1 LAVKILLERELKLI
15 IRNPGFIIGL
25 IFIIAFYSFIGKMT
39 GYAVEMSVREMY
51 TASIG
56 IINRDS
62 SLFAQRL
69 VEDLNKTFGGRI
81 YSVSSVEE
89 GLRRYGY
96 VLVIPENFSLIE
108 NFTNRSQVYLYQKID
123 KIPSTT
129 TLSAQMSSLIAGSIN
144 NIIKDL
150 LIKMRGYSPEVMNKS
165 VSVYS
170 EVLFRDRFI
179 SQGVLMSI
187 TGFSMFLAFITAF
200 IMMMVGTFSTQLMVF
215 EKIEKAFEMLLA
227 QPIHRR
233 DIVIAKLISSVVQS
247 LLMGAAYLIGMF
259 LMFTSM
265 GSSAAATS
273 SSQPFSSE
281 NYTIGFSIND
291 LIVYTGAGA
300 QILLLIGVI
309 LVLGMIYV
317 GALGIIAGLMASD
330 ERSAGYVGGP
340 IAFFFLGVGF
350 AMMFISPP
358 LDYTVAF
365 ISSFAVVPAIVY
377 VITGSLLNDYMFI
390 ILPLIGVSIPP
401 IILIIIA
408 SKIIDRDI
416 IVTGLRIRRK
426 MLRRT

>member
-25 IFIIAFYSFIGKMT
+25 IFIIAFYGFIGKMT
-39 GYAVEMSVREMY
+39 GYAVETSVREMY

-62 SLFAQRL
+62 SSFAQRV

-108 NFTNRSQVYLYQKID
+108 NFTNRSQIYLYQKID

-150 LIKMRGYSPEVMNKS
+150 LIKMRGYSPQVMNKS

-170 EVLFRDRFI
+170 EVLFRDKFI

-265 GSSAAATS
+265 GSAAAS

-291 LIVYTGAGA
+291 LIVYTEAGA

-350 AMMFISPP
+350 AMMFISLP

-416 IVTGLRIRRK
+416 VVTGLRIRRK

>member
-25 IFIIAFYSFIGKMT
+25 IFIIAFYGFIGKMT

-123 KIPSTT
+123 KIPSTM
-129 TLSAQMSSLIAGSIN
+129 TLSGQMSSLIAGSIN

-150 LIKMRGYSPEVMNKS
+150 LIKMRGYSPEVINKS

-170 EVLFRDRFI
+170 EVLFRDKFI

-265 GSSAAATS
+265 GSSAAS

-281 NYTIGFSIND
+281 NYTISFSIND

-416 IVTGLRIRRK
+416 VVTGLRIRRK
-426 MLRRT
+426 ILRRT

>member
-1 LAVKILLERELKLI
+1 MAVKILLERELKLI

-25 IFIIAFYSFIGKMT
+25 IFIIAFYGFIGKMT

-62 SLFAQRL
+62 SSFAQKL

-108 NFTNRSQVYLYQKID
+108 NFTNRSQIYLYQKID

-170 EVLFRDRFI
+170 EVLFRDKFI

-265 GSSAAATS
+265 GSAATS

-281 NYTIGFSIND
+281 NYTISFSIND

-317 GALGIIAGLMASD
+317 GALGIIAGLLASD

-350 AMMFISPP
+350 AMMFISLP

-377 VITGSLLNDYMFI
+377 VISGSLLNDYMFI

-416 IVTGLRIRRK
+416 VVTGLRIRRK
-426 MLRRT
+426 ILRRT

>member
-1 LAVKILLERELKLI
+1 MAVKILLERELKLI

-62 SLFAQRL
+62 SSFAQKL

-108 NFTNRSQVYLYQKID
+108 NFTNRSQIYLYQKID

-150 LIKMRGYSPEVMNKS
+150 LIKMRGYSPEVINKS

-170 EVLFRDRFI
+170 EVLFRDKFI

-265 GSSAAATS
+265 GSAATS

-281 NYTIGFSIND
+281 NYTISFSIND

-317 GALGIIAGLMASD
+317 GALGIIAGLLASD

-350 AMMFISPP
+350 AMMFISLP

-377 VITGSLLNDYMFI
+377 VISGSLLNDYMFI

-416 IVTGLRIRRK
+416 VVTGLRIRRK
-426 MLRRT
+426 ILRRT

>member
-25 IFIIAFYSFIGKMT
+25 IFIIAFYGFIGKMT
-39 GYAVEMSVREMY
+39 GYAVETSVREMY

-62 SLFAQRL
+62 SSFAQKL

-108 NFTNRSQVYLYQKID
+108 NFTNRSQIYLYQKID

-170 EVLFRDRFI
+170 EVLFRDKFI

-265 GSSAAATS
+265 GSAATS

-281 NYTIGFSIND
+281 NYTISFSIND

-317 GALGIIAGLMASD
+317 GALGIIAGLLASD

-350 AMMFISPP
+350 AMMFISLP

-377 VITGSLLNDYMFI
+377 VISGSLLNDYMFI

-416 IVTGLRIRRK
+416 VVTGLRIRRK
-426 MLRRT
+426 ILRRT

>member
-25 IFIIAFYSFIGKMT
+25 IFIIAFYGFIGKMT

-62 SLFAQRL
+62 SLFAQKL

-108 NFTNRSQVYLYQKID
+108 NFTNRSQIYLYQKID

-144 NIIKDL
+144 SIIKDL

-170 EVLFRDRFI
+170 EVLFRDKFI

-265 GSSAAATS
+265 GSAATS

-281 NYTIGFSIND
+281 NYTISFSIND

-317 GALGIIAGLMASD
+317 GALGIIAGLLASD

-350 AMMFISPP
+350 AMMFISLP

-390 ILPLIGVSIPP
+390 MLPLIGVSIPP

-416 IVTGLRIRRK
+416 VVTGLRIRRK
-426 MLRRT
+426 ILRRT

>member
-25 IFIIAFYSFIGKMT
+25 IFIIAFYGFIGKMT
-39 GYAVEMSVREMY
+39 GYAVETSVREMY

-62 SLFAQRL
+62 SSFAQRV

-108 NFTNRSQVYLYQKID
+108 NFTNRSQIYLYQKID
-123 KIPSTT
+123 KIPSTM
-129 TLSAQMSSLIAGSIN
+129 TLSTQMSSLIAGSIN

-150 LIKMRGYSPEVMNKS
+150 LIKMRGYSPKVMNKS

-170 EVLFRDRFI
+170 EVLFRDKFI

-265 GSSAAATS
+265 GSATAS

-281 NYTIGFSIND
+281 NYTISFSIND
-291 LIVYTGAGA
+291 LIVYTEAGA

-350 AMMFISPP
+350 AMMFISLP

-416 IVTGLRIRRK
+416 VVTGLRIRRK
-426 MLRRT
+426 IIRRT

>member
-25 IFIIAFYSFIGKMT
+25 IFIIAFYGFIGKMT
-39 GYAVEMSVREMY
+39 GYAVETSVREMY

-62 SLFAQRL
+62 SSFAQKL

-108 NFTNRSQVYLYQKID
+108 NFTNRSQIYLYQKID

-170 EVLFRDRFI
+170 EVLFRDKFI

-265 GSSAAATS
+265 GSAATS

-281 NYTIGFSIND
+281 NYTISFSIND

-317 GALGIIAGLMASD
+317 GALGIIAGLLASD

-350 AMMFISPP
+350 AMMFISLP

-416 IVTGLRIRRK
+416 VVTGLRIRRK
-426 MLRRT
+426 ILRRT